1 MYGDKPRGP
10 GYGYLFV
17 VAIAILVAW
26 FVLRPMGLQIRHVFE
41 TLVDAF
47 SGH

>member
-17 VAIAILVAW
+17 MAIVILVAW
-26 FVLRPMGLQIRHVFE
+26 FFLRPMGLQIRDIFE
-41 TLVDAF
+41 SLVTAF
-47 SGH
+47 GGH